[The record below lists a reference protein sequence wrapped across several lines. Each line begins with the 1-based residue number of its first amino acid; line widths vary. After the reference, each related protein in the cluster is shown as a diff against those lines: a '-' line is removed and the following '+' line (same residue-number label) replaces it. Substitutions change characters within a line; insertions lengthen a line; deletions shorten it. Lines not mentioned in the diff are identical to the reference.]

1 MTIHDDQGAAQTA
14 SAVNKPD
21 STLSRTFADL
31 RRRRVFRVAATY
43 AVVAW
48 LVIEVASVVFP
59 ALHVPEWALTVVVSL
74 ALAGFPIVLLL
85 SWVFDITPSGLVK
98 TKPLAEGAKE
108 VHKVARR
115 AIDFVVIGMLL
126 AIIGYLVY
134 DQNLIG
140 PLGGQDKSIA
150 VLPFIDLS
158 QEGDNEYFSDGISEE
173 LLNSLVGVDGLRVAA
188 RTSSFAFKNRNED
201 IRTIGEQLNVNTV
214 LEGSVRRSG
223 DQVRI
228 TAQLINVDDGFHL
241 WSSTY
246 DRRLD
251 DIFSIQAEIA
261 QSIVDALKLQL
272 IGDRQIMAAATA
284 DVDIRAYDLYLLGRH
299 HWHQRTPESLNRAL
313 DLFQQAIA
321 IEESFALAY
330 TGLADTY
337 LLLDGYGDLS
347 TDDASSRAELPVARA
362 LALDDQLAEAYASLG
377 LLRLNQKDLTA
388 AELALRK
395 AVDLNPNYSMAH
407 MWLGLVLDRS
417 SGPEASLAEYRRAME
432 LDPLHPVVQANF
444 ANALG
449 ATGRYQDAVTQSLA
463 ILQSDPGKDLTYF
476 SLARLHERYGQ
487 LDEAA
492 RVAGR
497 GVEETDGALSYLALA
512 TAVAKLGDIPRAT
525 GYLREAG
532 ERLEN
537 GHKTLG
543 IEVSLLLS
551 LGDMDA
557 IDVLLDAENL
567 GDQIDAG
574 DWATVERM
582 YWAGIVAMRSGDYD
596 TAVRR
601 LETVQAFAGH
611 MAGPAETLT
620 LASALAYAQRGAGNE
635 TAAAQTLNDALSR
648 SEWASKVGWRVPR
661 IDAWTAVCLHLAGQ
675 EEPAR
680 ARLAV
685 AVEAGWRDYYEFE
698 LLPQVADWFGQ
709 PGMAAVL
716 DPVRRDLESMRAEL
730 RDLPVVEDRL
740 ASRQDTTR

>member
-1 MTIHDDQGAAQTA
+1 M
-14 SAVNKPD
+14 
-21 STLSRTFADL
+21 
-31 RRRRVFRVAATY
+31 
-43 AVVAW
+43 VAW

-59 ALHVPEWALTVVVSL
+59 ALHVPEWALTIVVSL
-74 ALAGFPIVLLL
+74 ALIGFPVVLLL
-85 SWVFDITPSGLVK
+85 SWLFDITPTGLIK
-98 TKPLAEGAKE
+98 TEPLAEGAKE
-108 VHKVARR
+108 VHRVARR
-115 AIDFVVIGMLL
+115 AIDFVVIGVLL
-126 AIIGYLVY
+126 AIIGYLVF

-140 PLGGQDKSIA
+140 RWGGEDRSIA
-150 VLPFIDLS
+150 VLPFVDLS

-201 IRTIGEQLNVNTV
+201 IREIGEQLNVNTV

-272 IGDRQIMAAATA
+272 IGDSQVMVAANT

-362 LALDDQLAEAYASLG
+362 LALDDELAEAYASLG
-377 LLRLNQKDLTA
+377 LLRLNQKDITA

-407 MWLGLVLDRS
+407 MWLGLVLDHNA
-417 SGPEASLAEYRRAME
+417 GPEASLAEYRRAIE
-432 LDPLHPVVQANF
+432 LDPLHPVVQTNF
-444 ANALG
+444 AKALG

-463 ILQSDPGKDLTYF
+463 ILQSDPGKDSIYF
-476 SLARLHERYGQ
+476 SLARLHESYGQ
-487 LDEAA
+487 LGEAA
-492 RVAGR
+492 RVASR
-497 GVEETDGALSYLALA
+497 GIEETDGALSYLALA

-532 ERLEN
+532 ERFED

-543 IEVSLLLS
+543 VQVSLLLS

-567 GDQIDAG
+567 GGQIDAG
-574 DWATVERM
+574 DWATVERT
-582 YWAGIVAMRSGDYD
+582 YWAGIVAIRTGDYD
-596 TAVRR
+596 TAIKR
-601 LETVQAFAGH
+601 LEAVKAFAGD
-611 MAGPAETLT
+611 MIGPEEALT
-620 LASALAYAQRGAGNE
+620 MASALAFAQRGAGNDA
-635 TAAAQTLNDALSR
+635 AAAQTLNDALR
-648 SEWASKVGWRVPR
+648 TAEWASSVGWRVPR
-661 IDAWTAVCLHLAGQ
+661 IDALTAACLHLAGQ
-675 EEPAR
+675 EDSAR
-680 ARLAV
+680 ARMAAAV
-685 AVEAGWRDYYEFE
+685 AAGWRDYYEFE
-698 LLPQVADWFGQ
+698 LLPQFADWFSQ

-716 DPVRRDLESMRAEL
+716 DPVRRDLESMRAGL

-740 ASRQDTTR
+740 ASSQEAIR